1 MTHTM
6 PRGRT
11 RLQRL
16 RAPPPHT
23 IRPMP
28 LLQLPHTAGCLVCGR
43 DNPHGLRL
51 DLHVDPATGVVRI
64 AFTPRPEHIGFA
76 GVVHGG
82 VIATVLDEA
91 MVWAATWA
99 GRRFC
104 VCGELTT
111 RFRRE
116 AAVGRPLVVEAR
128 VDTNRPRLLTTSATV
143 TDEAGVESNR
153 PRLIATTGMVRDAS
167 SGETVATATGKYVPV
182 LPQRNRAFVDT
193 LVEDPATDDAAR
205 VLRAASAT
213 G

>member
-1 MTHTM
+1 
-6 PRGRT
+6 
-11 RLQRL
+11 
-16 RAPPPHT
+16 
-23 IRPMP
+23 MP

-128 VDTNRPRLLTTSATV
+128 VDTNRPRLLTTSATL
-143 TDEAGVESNR
+143 TDGAGE
-153 PRLIATTGMVRDAS
+153 L
-167 SGETVATATGKYVPV
+167 VATGTAKYVPV
-182 LPQRNRAFVDT
+182 PPDRNRAFVGT
-193 LVEDPATDDAAR
+193 LADDASTAEAAH
-205 VLRAASAT
+205 VLRAAAVT
-213 G
+213 